1 MRSTADGCRE
11 SSGRTAEGRRSA
23 ASGLEKSCCITFG
36 SHREAAVQVH
46 RRLVVE
52 WFSEDYRA
60 AEPST

>member
-1 MRSTADGCRE
+1 M
-11 SSGRTAEGRRSA
+11 

-46 RRLVVE
+46 RRLDVE